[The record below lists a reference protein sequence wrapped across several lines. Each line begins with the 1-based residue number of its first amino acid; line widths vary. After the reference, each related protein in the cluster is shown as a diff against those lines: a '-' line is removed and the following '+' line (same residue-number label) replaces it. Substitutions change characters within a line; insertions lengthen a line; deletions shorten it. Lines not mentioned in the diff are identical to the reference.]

1 MSVSALERVL
11 RAGRVRLI
19 YLVPNFQ
26 NPRGTTLDDA
36 SATWR
41 EGAMRAIRVEFTG
54 GPEVL
59 RLIELP
65 TPAPGKGQ
73 ALVRVEAAGVNFI
86 EIYQRTGLYKLP
98 LPFTPGQEG
107 AGVVEAVG
115 EGVTEVRAGERV
127 AWAGAIGSYA
137 THQLLPAARLVP
149 VPRGL
154 DSRTAAAAI
163 LQGMTAHYLVTD
175 TFPLRPGHMC
185 LIHAAAGGVGQ
196 LFCQLASRAGAHV
209 IGTAGSSEKVRL
221 AKETGAHDAIDYRK
235 QDFEAEVKRITGG
248 AGVHVV
254 YDSVGKDTWEKSLRC
269 LRPRGML
276 VLFGQSSGAVPPFD
290 PQLLAAGGS
299 LFLTRPTLGSYVLTR
314 DELLNRAGA
323 VFGAVERGDLK
334 VKIEQV
340 LPLAEAAKAHEL
352 LASRKTTGK
361 LLLVP

>member
-1 MSVSALERVL
+1 
-11 RAGRVRLI
+11 
-19 YLVPNFQ
+19 
-26 NPRGTTLDDA
+26 
-36 SATWR
+36 
-41 EGAMRAIRVEFTG
+41 MRAIRIESVG
-54 GPEVL
+54 GPEVMKL
-59 RLIELP
+59 VELP
-65 TPAPGKGQ
+65 TPAPGSGQ

-86 EIYQRTGLYKLP
+86 DIYQRSGVYKIP

-115 EGVTEVRAGERV
+115 DGVREVRGGDRV
-127 AWAGAIGSYA
+127 AWAGPPGSYA
-137 THQLLPAARLVP
+137 THLVAPAARLVP
-149 VPRGL
+149 IPRGV
-154 DSRTAAAAI
+154 DSRSAAAAM

-209 IGTAGSSEKVRL
+209 IGTAGGPEKTRL
-221 AKETGAHDAIDYRK
+221 AKQAGAHETIDYRT

-276 VLFGQSSGAVPPFD
+276 VLFGQSSGTVPPFD
-290 PQLLAAGGS
+290 PQLLATGGS
-299 LFLTRPTLGSYVLTR
+299 LFLTRPTLASYALTR

-323 VFGAVERGDLK
+323 VLGAVERGDLK
-334 VKIEQV
+334 LRIEET
-340 LPLAEAAKAHEL
+340 LPLANAAKAHEL
-352 LASRKTTGK
+352 LASRKTSGK
-361 LLLVP
+361 LLLLP

>member
-1 MSVSALERVL
+1 MKLA
-11 RAGRVRLI
+11 
-19 YLVPNFQ
+19 
-26 NPRGTTLDDA
+26 
-36 SATWR
+36 
-41 EGAMRAIRVEFTG
+41 
-54 GPEVL
+54 
-59 RLIELP
+59 ELP
-65 TPAPGKGQ
+65 TPAPGNGQ

-86 EIYQRTGLYKLP
+86 DIYQRSGAYKIP

-115 EGVTEVRAGERV
+115 PGVTEVRAGDRV
-127 AWAGAIGSYA
+127 AWAGPLGSYA
-137 THQLLPAARLVP
+137 SHQLIPAARLVP

-154 DSRTAAAAI
+154 DSRSAAAAM

-209 IGTAGSSEKVRL
+209 IGTAGGPEKVRL
-221 AKETGAHDAIDYRK
+221 AQRAGAKDGIDYRA
-235 QDFEAEVKRITGG
+235 QDFEAEVKRLTGG

-276 VLFGQSSGAVPPFD
+276 VLFGQSSGALPPFD
-290 PQLLAAGGS
+290 PQLLAIGGS
-299 LFLTRPTLGSYVLTR
+299 LFFTRPTLVSYVLTR
-314 DELLNRAGA
+314 DELLTRAGA
-323 VFGAVERGDLK
+323 VLGAVERGDLK
-334 VKIEQV
+334 LQIEATF
-340 LPLAEAAKAHEL
+340 PLDQAAKAHEL
-352 LASRKTTGK
+352 LTSRKTTGK

>member
-1 MSVSALERVL
+1 
-11 RAGRVRLI
+11 
-19 YLVPNFQ
+19 
-26 NPRGTTLDDA
+26 
-36 SATWR
+36 
-41 EGAMRAIRVEFTG
+41 MRAIRVESTG
-54 GPEVL
+54 GPEVMK
-59 RLIELP
+59 LIELP

-73 ALVRVEAAGVNFI
+73 ALVRVEAVGVNFI
-86 EIYQRTGLYKLP
+86 EIYQRTGLYKVP

-115 EGVTEVRAGERV
+115 EGVTEVRAGDRV
-127 AWAGAIGSYA
+127 AWAGVIGSYA
-137 THQLLPAARLVP
+137 THQLVAAARLVP

-154 DSRTAAAAI
+154 DARSAAAAM
-163 LQGMTAHYLVTD
+163 LQGMTAHYLITD

-185 LIHAAAGGVGQ
+185 LIHAAAGGVGL

-221 AKETGAHDAIDYRK
+221 AREAGAHDAIDYRK
-235 QDFEAEVKRITGG
+235 QDFEAEVKRITVG

-276 VLFGQSSGAVPPFD
+276 VLFGQSSGPVPPFD
-290 PQLLAAGGS
+290 PQLLAHGGS
-299 LFLTRPTLGSYVLTR
+299 LFFTRPTLGHYMLTR
-314 DELLNRAGA
+314 DELLHRAGA
-323 VFGAVERGDLK
+323 VLGAVERGDLK

-340 LPLAEAAKAHEL
+340 LPLAEAGKAHEL
-352 LASRKTTGK
+352 LCSRKTAGK

>member
-1 MSVSALERVL
+1 MK
-11 RAGRVRLI
+11 
-19 YLVPNFQ
+19 
-26 NPRGTTLDDA
+26 
-36 SATWR
+36 
-41 EGAMRAIRVEFTG
+41 AIRIETQG
-54 GPEVL
+54 GPETMKLVD
-59 RLIELP
+59 LP
-65 TPAPGKGQ
+65 TPSAGQGQ
-73 ALVRVEAAGVNFI
+73 ALVRVEAAGVNYI
-86 EIYQRTGLYKLP
+86 DIYQRSGVYKVQ
-98 LPFTPGQEG
+98 LPFVPGQEG
-107 AGVVEAVG
+107 AGTVEAIG
-115 EGVTEVRAGERV
+115 PGVADLKPGDRV
-127 AWAGAIGSYA
+127 AWAGPLGSYA
-137 THQLLPAARLVP
+137 SHQLIPAARLVP

-154 DSRTAAAAI
+154 DVKSAAAAM

-185 LIHAAAGGVGQ
+185 LMHAAAGGVGQ

-209 IGTAGSSEKVRL
+209 IGTAGSPEKVKL
-221 AKETGAHDAIDYRK
+221 ALRSGAHEAIDYRA
-235 QDFEAEVKRITGG
+235 QDFEAEVKRVTAG

-314 DELLNRAGA
+314 DELLNRAWA

-334 VKIEQV
+334 VRIEQV

>member
-1 MSVSALERVL
+1 
-11 RAGRVRLI
+11 
-19 YLVPNFQ
+19 
-26 NPRGTTLDDA
+26 
-36 SATWR
+36 
-41 EGAMRAIRVEFTG
+41 MRAIRVESTG
-54 GPEVL
+54 GPEVMKL
-59 RLIELP
+59 VELP
-65 TPAPGKGQ
+65 TPPPGKGQ

-86 EIYQRTGLYKLP
+86 EIYQRTGLYKVP

-115 EGVTEVRAGERV
+115 EGVTEVRAGDRV
-127 AWAGAIGSYA
+127 AWAGVIGSYA
-137 THQLLPAARLVP
+137 THQLIAAARLVP

-154 DSRTAAAAI
+154 DARSAAAVV
-163 LQGMTAHYLVTD
+163 LQGMTAHYLITD

-185 LIHAAAGGVGQ
+185 LIHAAAGGVGL

-221 AKETGAHDAIDYRK
+221 AKEAGAHDAIDYRK

-276 VLFGQSSGAVPPFD
+276 VLFGQSSGPVPPFD
-290 PQLLAAGGS
+290 PQLLAHGGS
-299 LFLTRPTLGSYVLTR
+299 LFFTRPTLGHYMLTR
-314 DELLNRAGA
+314 DELLHRAGA
-323 VFGAVERGDLK
+323 VLGAVERGDLK

-340 LPLAEAAKAHEL
+340 LPLGEAGKAHEL
-352 LASRKTTGK
+352 LCSRKTAGK

>member
-1 MSVSALERVL
+1 
-11 RAGRVRLI
+11 
-19 YLVPNFQ
+19 
-26 NPRGTTLDDA
+26 
-36 SATWR
+36 
-41 EGAMRAIRVEFTG
+41 MRAIRVESTG
-54 GPEVL
+54 GPEVMKL
-59 RLIELP
+59 TELP

-73 ALVRVEAAGVNFI
+73 ALVRVEATGVNFI

-127 AWAGAIGSYA
+127 AWAGVVGSYA
-137 THQLLPAARLVP
+137 THQLIPAARLVP
-149 VPRGL
+149 IPRGL
-154 DSRTAAAAI
+154 DSRSAAA
-163 LQGMTAHYLVTD
+163 G
-175 TFPLRPGHMC
+175 
-185 LIHAAAGGVGQ
+185 LIHAAAGGVGL

-221 AKETGAHDAIDYRK
+221 AKEAGAQDAIDYRK
-235 QDFEAEVKRITGG
+235 QDFEAEVKRITAG

-276 VLFGQSSGAVPPFD
+276 VLFGQSSGPVPPFD
-290 PQLLAAGGS
+290 PQLLASGGS
-299 LFLTRPTLGSYVLTR
+299 LYYTRPTLGSYVLTR
-314 DELLNRAGA
+314 DELLNRAAA
-323 VFGAVERGDLK
+323 VLGAVERGDLK

-340 LPLAEAAKAHEL
+340 LPLADAAKGHEL

>member
-1 MSVSALERVL
+1 MK
-11 RAGRVRLI
+11 
-19 YLVPNFQ
+19 LV
-26 NPRGTTLDDA
+26 
-36 SATWR
+36 
-41 EGAMRAIRVEFTG
+41 EM
-54 GPEVL
+54 
-59 RLIELP
+59 P
-65 TPAPGKGQ
+65 TPAPGSGQ

-86 EIYQRTGLYKLP
+86 DIYQRSGIYKLP

-115 EGVTEVRAGERV
+115 DGVREVRAGDRV
-127 AWAGAIGSYA
+127 AWAGPIGSYA
-137 THQLLPAARLVP
+137 THVLIAAARLVP
-149 VPRGL
+149 LPRGL
-154 DSRTAAAAI
+154 DSRSAAAAM

-209 IGTAGSSEKVRL
+209 IGTAGGPEKTRL
-221 AKETGAHDAIDYRK
+221 AKQAGAHETIDYRT
-235 QDFEAEVKRITGG
+235 QDFEAEVKRITSG

-276 VLFGQSSGAVPPFD
+276 VLFGQSSGNVPPFD
-290 PQLLAAGGS
+290 PQLLSAGGS

-323 VFGAVERGDLK
+323 VLGAVERGDLK
-334 VKIEQV
+334 LSIEET
-340 LPLAEAAKAHEL
+340 LPLANAAKAHEL
-352 LASRKTTGK
+352 LASRKTSGK
-361 LLLVP
+361 LLLLP